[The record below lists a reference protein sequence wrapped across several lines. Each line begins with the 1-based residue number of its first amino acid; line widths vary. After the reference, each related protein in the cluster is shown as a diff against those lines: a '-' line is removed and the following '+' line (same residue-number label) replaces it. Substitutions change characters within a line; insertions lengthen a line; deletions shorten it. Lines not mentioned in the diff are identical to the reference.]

1 MNDTLKLIFVKAGIN
16 LVTRVASKVLPETKA
31 MYPQTRI
38 LVRVFSRLTTAF
50 NTERTA
56 KRRGLEDHNF
66 QRLLET
72 SLHALAYI
80 SEKDRYYRQ
89 WLGLLLLLV
98 EEEVA
103 RERQRVGRDE
113 FVALVRAQW
122 LLHWAV
128 IREDLYRARRDDL
141 FPVLLTDFLHTL
153 A

>member
-1 MNDTLKLIFVKAGIN
+1 MNDTLKLILVKAGIN
-16 LVTRVASKVLPETKA
+16 LATLVASKVLPNTKVT
-31 MYPQTRI
+31 YPQTRI
-38 LVRVFSRLTTAF
+38 LNRVFSRLTKAF
-50 NTERTA
+50 NTELTA
-56 KRRGLEDHNF
+56 NRRGLEDHNF

-89 WLGLLLLLV
+89 WLGLLVLLV

-122 LLHWAV
+122 LLKWEV
-128 IREDLYRARRDDL
+128 IGEGMYEARRDDL
-141 FPVLLTDFLHTL
+141 FPVLLTDFLHNL

>member
-1 MNDTLKLIFVKAGIN
+1 MNDTMKLLLIKVGIN
-16 LVTRVASKVLPETKA
+16 LVTHVASKILPKTRVT
-31 MYPQTRI
+31 YPQTRI
-38 LVRVFSRLTTAF
+38 LNRVFLRLTKAF
-50 NTERTA
+50 NTELAA

-89 WLGLLLLLV
+89 WLGLLVLLV

-113 FVALVRAQW
+113 FVALVQAQW
-122 LLHWAV
+122 RLNWEVLS
-128 IREDLYRARRDDL
+128 EDLYQARRDDL
-141 FPVLLTDFLHTL
+141 FPVLLTDFLQNL